1 MLKKF
6 GGRSGKKW
14 EEPNEIFFGPKTNIS
29 LLNHLSLNILQL
41 INTSLPHFHT
51 IKILQI
57 SVVISPNFLP
67 QFTTNFHPKNNQRNW
82 SKKRPLPTRN

>member
-1 MLKKF
+1 MLKKI

-14 EEPNEIFFGPKTNIS
+14 EEPNGIFFGPKTNIS
-29 LLNHLSLNILQL
+29 LSNHLSLNTLQL

-57 SVVISPNFLP
+57 SLVF
-67 QFTTNFHPKNNQRNW
+67 
-82 SKKRPLPTRN
+82 